1 MKIAAYCR
9 VSTEKE
15 AQIDSLEKQIEFF
28 NEFTKKNGYELYKLY
43 ADEGISGKQI
53 KHRKQF
59 QQMMIDAKAKKF
71 DKVVVKD
78 VSRFA
83 RNTVDLLQSVR
94 ELKSYGVQV
103 DFLNNGEVMEGGSE
117 FILTILG
124 AMAQQESANMSKRVK
139 FGKDITAKKGRVP
152 NLVFGY
158 DKIPDERYTLKI
170 NEEEAKIVKEIFESY
185 VYKGIGTTKIAWNLN
200 DRGIRTKKTKSK
212 WVQTSIVRMLKNPIY
227 TGRVTNKKS
236 EVTDFITGTRKELPE
251 EEWIVVERPEMRI
264 ISDELFNRAQ
274 ELLEQRSN
282 EFKLNN
288 KREKTEYV
296 FSTLIYCKHCGYS
309 FRRIKRKYTADGPE
323 YIRWVCSGRNSM
335 GVNHCPNTTVIDE
348 EELLNAIKIYLKS
361 IIKNKKDFMKAVE
374 KEFEKITKLREN
386 NERSEESLLKE
397 IEKVTVKKQKYMEMF
412 QNEIINI
419 QELKKYTNPLNE
431 DIARLERELKLITS
445 EIKEKDVLEKEL
457 NKTIKT
463 VDDILNNQT
472 ITNAMLKTIID
483 VIEVDSD
490 SNVEVR
496 LKLLNEIGTN
506 EPVITKFEDIY
517 QSVEEKENTK
527 APDTKPA
534 IPTTVAP
541 TTSTP
546 TTSPSTTAQTKAPET
561 QPQTTAHTHAWIPV
575 TSVVHHDATYKT
587 VWVQD
592 LAAWDETVI
601 TKAAWDEQVLVQDA
615 WDEQVM
621 VQDAY
626 DEPVYD
632 WVDICNTCGHKFL
645 DMSDDI
651 SDHMAAGCW
660 SSWHAEWMQVE
671 TTHHDAVYQT
681 VHHEATYQTVHH
693 EAETT
698 IVHHDATGHN
708 ETKWVQDT
716 AAWDE
721 TVCN

>member
-288 KREKTEYV
+288 EREKTEYV

-457 NKTIKT
+457 NKTIKII
-463 VDDILNNQT
+463 DDILNNQT

-527 APDTKPA
+527 NKEN
-534 IPTTVAP
+534 
-541 TTSTP
+541 STALK
-546 TTSPSTTAQTKAPET
+546 SNNST
-561 QPQTTAHTHAWIPV
+561 
-575 TSVVHHDATYKT
+575 
-587 VWVQD
+587 
-592 LAAWDETVI
+592 
-601 TKAAWDEQVLVQDA
+601 
-615 WDEQVM
+615 
-621 VQDAY
+621 
-626 DEPVYD
+626 
-632 WVDICNTCGHKFL
+632 
-645 DMSDDI
+645 
-651 SDHMAAGCW
+651 
-660 SSWHAEWMQVE
+660 
-671 TTHHDAVYQT
+671 
-681 VHHEATYQTVHH
+681 
-693 EAETT
+693 
-698 IVHHDATGHN
+698 
-708 ETKWVQDT
+708 
-716 AAWDE
+716 
-721 TVCN
+721 

>member
-1 MKIAAYCR
+1 MKQKKQIESSDIMKIAAYCR

-200 DRGIRTKKTKSK
+200 DRGIHTKKTKSK

-251 EEWIVVERPEMRI
+251 EEWIVVEKPEMRI

-431 DIARLERELKLITS
+431 DITRLERELKLITS

-517 QSVEEKENTK
+517 QNGEDTENKDANNNEENS
-527 APDTKPA
+527 
-534 IPTTVAP
+534 TVMKSNN
-541 TTSTP
+541 ST
-546 TTSPSTTAQTKAPET
+546 
-561 QPQTTAHTHAWIPV
+561 
-575 TSVVHHDATYKT
+575 
-587 VWVQD
+587 
-592 LAAWDETVI
+592 
-601 TKAAWDEQVLVQDA
+601 
-615 WDEQVM
+615 
-621 VQDAY
+621 
-626 DEPVYD
+626 
-632 WVDICNTCGHKFL
+632 
-645 DMSDDI
+645 
-651 SDHMAAGCW
+651 
-660 SSWHAEWMQVE
+660 
-671 TTHHDAVYQT
+671 
-681 VHHEATYQTVHH
+681 
-693 EAETT
+693 
-698 IVHHDATGHN
+698 
-708 ETKWVQDT
+708 
-716 AAWDE
+716 
-721 TVCN
+721 

>member
-1 MKIAAYCR
+1 MKIAAYAR

-15 AQIDSLEKQIEFF
+15 SQVESFEKQIEFF

-59 QQMMIDAKAKKF
+59 QQMMQDAKAKKF

-83 RNTVDLLQSVR
+83 RNTVDLLQSIR
-94 ELKSYGVQV
+94 ELKSYGIEV
-103 DFLNNGEVMEGGSE
+103 DFLNNGEIMEGGSE

-152 NLVFGY
+152 NIVFGY

-185 VYKGIGTTKIAWNLN
+185 VYKGIGTTKIAWDLN

-236 EVTDFITGTRKELPE
+236 EVTDFITGTRKDLPE
-251 EEWIVVERPEMRI
+251 EEWITVERPEMRI

-274 ELLEQRSN
+274 EILAQRSN

-309 FRRIKRKYTADGPE
+309 FRRIKRKYTADGKE

-348 EELLNAIKIYLKS
+348 EELLNAIKEYLKS
-361 IIKNKKDFMKAVE
+361 IISNKKNFMKAVE
-374 KEFEKITKLREN
+374 KEFEKITKLRES

-397 IEKVTVKKQKYMEMF
+397 IEKVTTKKQKYMEMF
-412 QNEIINI
+412 QNEVINI
-419 QELKKYTNPLNE
+419 QELKKYTSSLNE

-457 NKTIKT
+457 TKTIKT

-472 ITNAMLKTIID
+472 ITNAMLKTLID

-496 LKLLNEIGTN
+496 LKLLNEIGST
-506 EPVITKFEDIY
+506 PAVITNFNEISENSNTETDI
-517 QSVEEKENTK
+517 QLDKNASKSKENSKNSTVTK
-527 APDTKPA
+527 SN
-534 IPTTVAP
+534 I
-541 TTSTP
+541 ST
-546 TTSPSTTAQTKAPET
+546 QRR
-561 QPQTTAHTHAWIPV
+561 I
-575 TSVVHHDATYKT
+575 
-587 VWVQD
+587 
-592 LAAWDETVI
+592 
-601 TKAAWDEQVLVQDA
+601 
-615 WDEQVM
+615 
-621 VQDAY
+621 
-626 DEPVYD
+626 
-632 WVDICNTCGHKFL
+632 
-645 DMSDDI
+645 
-651 SDHMAAGCW
+651 
-660 SSWHAEWMQVE
+660 
-671 TTHHDAVYQT
+671 
-681 VHHEATYQTVHH
+681 
-693 EAETT
+693 
-698 IVHHDATGHN
+698 
-708 ETKWVQDT
+708 
-716 AAWDE
+716 
-721 TVCN
+721 

>member
-1 MKIAAYCR
+1 MKIAAYAR

-15 AQIDSLEKQIEFF
+15 SQVESFEKQIEFF
-28 NEFTKKNGYELYKLY
+28 NEFTKKNNYELYKLY

-53 KHRKQF
+53 KHRKKF
-59 QQMMIDAKAKKF
+59 QQMMQDAKAKKF

-83 RNTVDLLQSVR
+83 RNTVDLLQSIR
-94 ELKSYGVQV
+94 ELKSYGIEV
-103 DFLNNGEVMEGGSE
+103 DFLNNGEIMEGGSE

-152 NLVFGY
+152 NIVFGY
-158 DKIPDERYTLKI
+158 NKIPDERYTLKI

-185 VYKGIGTTKIAWNLN
+185 VYKGIGTTKIAWDLN

-236 EVTDFITGTRKELPE
+236 EVTDFITGTRKDLPE
-251 EEWIVVERPEMRI
+251 EEWITVQKPEMRI

-274 ELLEQRSN
+274 DILAKRSN

-309 FRRIKRKYTADGPE
+309 FRRIRRKYTTDGKE

-348 EELLNAIKIYLKS
+348 EELLNAIKEYLKS
-361 IIKNKKDFMKAVE
+361 IIANKKNFMNAVE
-374 KEFEKITKLREN
+374 KEFEKITKLRES

-397 IEKVTVKKQKYMEMF
+397 IEKITTKKQKYMEMF
-412 QNEIINI
+412 QNEVINI

-431 DIARLERELKLITS
+431 DIARLERELKLIIS

-457 NKTIKT
+457 SKTIST

-472 ITNAMLKTIID
+472 ITNAMLKAIID

-496 LKLLNEIGTN
+496 LKLLNEIG
-506 EPVITKFEDIY
+506 
-517 QSVEEKENTK
+517 
-527 APDTKPA
+527 
-534 IPTTVAP
+534 
-541 TTSTP
+541 STP
-546 TTSPSTTAQTKAPET
+546 T
-561 QPQTTAHTHAWIPV
+561 
-575 TSVVHHDATYKT
+575 
-587 VWVQD
+587 
-592 LAAWDETVI
+592 VI
-601 TKAAWDEQVLVQDA
+601 TNFN
-615 WDEQVM
+615 
-621 VQDAY
+621 
-626 DEPVYD
+626 
-632 WVDICNTCGHKFL
+632 DIN
-645 DMSDDI
+645 S
-651 SDHMAAGCW
+651 
-660 SSWHAEWMQVE
+660 
-671 TTHHDAVYQT
+671 T
-681 VHHEATYQTVHH
+681 V
-693 EAETT
+693 
-698 IVHHDATGHN
+698 
-708 ETKWVQDT
+708 TKSNIGTQR
-716 AAWDE
+716 
-721 TVCN
+721 CK

>member
-139 FGKDITAKKGRVP
+139 FGKDITAQKGRVP

-185 VYKGIGTTKIAWNLN
+185 AYKGIGTTKIAWNLN

-236 EVTDFITGTRKELPE
+236 EVTDFITGTRKDLPE

-274 ELLEQRSN
+274 EILAERSN

-412 QNEIINI
+412 QNEVINI

-457 NKTIKT
+457 SKTIKT
-463 VDDILNNQT
+463 VDDILNNET

-517 QSVEEKENTK
+517 QNGEDTENKDANNNEENSTVTK
-527 APDTKPA
+527 SNN
-534 IPTTVAP
+534 
-541 TTSTP
+541 ST
-546 TTSPSTTAQTKAPET
+546 QRC
-561 QPQTTAHTHAWIPV
+561 V
-575 TSVVHHDATYKT
+575 
-587 VWVQD
+587 
-592 LAAWDETVI
+592 
-601 TKAAWDEQVLVQDA
+601 
-615 WDEQVM
+615 
-621 VQDAY
+621 
-626 DEPVYD
+626 
-632 WVDICNTCGHKFL
+632 
-645 DMSDDI
+645 
-651 SDHMAAGCW
+651 
-660 SSWHAEWMQVE
+660 
-671 TTHHDAVYQT
+671 
-681 VHHEATYQTVHH
+681 
-693 EAETT
+693 
-698 IVHHDATGHN
+698 
-708 ETKWVQDT
+708 
-716 AAWDE
+716 
-721 TVCN
+721 

>member
-348 EELLNAIKIYLKS
+348 EELLNAIKIYLQS

-496 LKLLNEIGTN
+496 LKLLKEIGTN

-527 APDTKPA
+527 NKENSTALKSINSTQRCIRKTKENK
-534 IPTTVAP
+534 
-541 TTSTP
+541 S
-546 TTSPSTTAQTKAPET
+546 
-561 QPQTTAHTHAWIPV
+561 
-575 TSVVHHDATYKT
+575 
-587 VWVQD
+587 
-592 LAAWDETVI
+592 
-601 TKAAWDEQVLVQDA
+601 
-615 WDEQVM
+615 
-621 VQDAY
+621 
-626 DEPVYD
+626 
-632 WVDICNTCGHKFL
+632 
-645 DMSDDI
+645 
-651 SDHMAAGCW
+651 
-660 SSWHAEWMQVE
+660 
-671 TTHHDAVYQT
+671 
-681 VHHEATYQTVHH
+681 
-693 EAETT
+693 
-698 IVHHDATGHN
+698 
-708 ETKWVQDT
+708 
-716 AAWDE
+716 
-721 TVCN
+721 

>member
-1 MKIAAYCR
+1 MLKCNGTKITKQKKESSDVMKIAAYCR

-59 QQMMIDAKAKKF
+59 QQMMIDAKSKKF

-251 EEWIVVERPEMRI
+251 EEWIIVERPEMRI

-431 DIARLERELKLITS
+431 DTARLERELKLITS

-517 QSVEEKENTK
+517 QNGENTENK
-527 APDTKPA
+527 DANNNEKNPTVTKSNN
-534 IPTTVAP
+534 
-541 TTSTP
+541 ST
-546 TTSPSTTAQTKAPET
+546 QR
-561 QPQTTAHTHAWIPV
+561 
-575 TSVVHHDATYKT
+575 
-587 VWVQD
+587 
-592 LAAWDETVI
+592 
-601 TKAAWDEQVLVQDA
+601 
-615 WDEQVM
+615 
-621 VQDAY
+621 
-626 DEPVYD
+626 
-632 WVDICNTCGHKFL
+632 CN
-645 DMSDDI
+645 
-651 SDHMAAGCW
+651 
-660 SSWHAEWMQVE
+660 
-671 TTHHDAVYQT
+671 
-681 VHHEATYQTVHH
+681 
-693 EAETT
+693 
-698 IVHHDATGHN
+698 
-708 ETKWVQDT
+708 
-716 AAWDE
+716 
-721 TVCN
+721 

>member
-517 QSVEEKENTK
+517 QSVEEKENK
-527 APDTKPA
+527 KNKEN
-534 IPTTVAP
+534 
-541 TTSTP
+541 STALK
-546 TTSPSTTAQTKAPET
+546 SNNSTQRFK
-561 QPQTTAHTHAWIPV
+561 
-575 TSVVHHDATYKT
+575 
-587 VWVQD
+587 
-592 LAAWDETVI
+592 
-601 TKAAWDEQVLVQDA
+601 
-615 WDEQVM
+615 
-621 VQDAY
+621 
-626 DEPVYD
+626 
-632 WVDICNTCGHKFL
+632 
-645 DMSDDI
+645 
-651 SDHMAAGCW
+651 
-660 SSWHAEWMQVE
+660 
-671 TTHHDAVYQT
+671 
-681 VHHEATYQTVHH
+681 
-693 EAETT
+693 
-698 IVHHDATGHN
+698 
-708 ETKWVQDT
+708 
-716 AAWDE
+716 
-721 TVCN
+721 

>member
-59 QQMMIDAKAKKF
+59 QQMMEDAKHKKF
-71 DKVVVKD
+71 EKVVVKD

-139 FGKDITAKKGRVP
+139 FGKDITAQKGRVP

-158 DKIPDERYTLKI
+158 DKIPNERYTLKI

-185 VYKGIGTTKIAWNLN
+185 VYKGIGTTKIAWDLN

-236 EVTDFITGTRKELPE
+236 EVTDFITGTRKDLPE
-251 EEWIVVERPEMRI
+251 EEWIVVERSEMRI
-264 ISDELFNRAQ
+264 ISDELFNKAQ
-274 ELLEQRSN
+274 EILAQRSN

-309 FRRIKRKYTADGPE
+309 FRRIKRKYKEDGPE

-361 IIKNKKDFMKAVE
+361 IIKNKKNFMKTVE

-463 VDDILNNQT
+463 VDDILNNET
-472 ITNAMLKTIID
+472 ITNAMLRTIID

-490 SNVEVR
+490 GNIEVR

-517 QSVEEKENTK
+517 QNGEDTENKKDNNNEENSTALKSNNSTQRCLRTTNK
-527 APDTKPA
+527 NKSKFSKRSKRDT
-534 IPTTVAP
+534 
-541 TTSTP
+541 
-546 TTSPSTTAQTKAPET
+546 
-561 QPQTTAHTHAWIPV
+561 
-575 TSVVHHDATYKT
+575 
-587 VWVQD
+587 
-592 LAAWDETVI
+592 
-601 TKAAWDEQVLVQDA
+601 
-615 WDEQVM
+615 
-621 VQDAY
+621 
-626 DEPVYD
+626 
-632 WVDICNTCGHKFL
+632 
-645 DMSDDI
+645 
-651 SDHMAAGCW
+651 
-660 SSWHAEWMQVE
+660 
-671 TTHHDAVYQT
+671 
-681 VHHEATYQTVHH
+681 
-693 EAETT
+693 
-698 IVHHDATGHN
+698 
-708 ETKWVQDT
+708 
-716 AAWDE
+716 
-721 TVCN
+721 

>member
-1 MKIAAYCR
+1 MKIAAYAR

-15 AQIDSLEKQIEFF
+15 SQVESFEKQIEFF
-28 NEFTKKNGYELYKLY
+28 NEFTKKNNYELYKLY

-59 QQMMIDAKAKKF
+59 QQMMQDAKAKKF
-71 DKVVVKD
+71 EKVVVKD

-83 RNTVDLLQSVR
+83 RNTVDLLQSIR
-94 ELKSYGVQV
+94 ELKSYGIEV
-103 DFLNNGEVMEGGSE
+103 DFLNNGEIMEGGSE

-170 NEEEAKIVKEIFESY
+170 NEEEASIVKEIFESY
-185 VYKGIGTTKIAWNLN
+185 VYKGAGTTKIAWDLN

-236 EVTDFITGTRKELPE
+236 EVTDFITGTRKELAE
-251 EEWIVVERPEMRI
+251 EEWIVVEKPEMRI

-274 ELLEQRSN
+274 DILNERSN

-309 FRRIKRKYTADGPE
+309 FRRIKRKYTADGKE

-348 EELLNAIKIYLKS
+348 EELLNAIKQYLKS
-361 IIKNKKDFMKAVE
+361 IISNKKNFMKSVE

-386 NERSEESLLKE
+386 NERSEESLLQE
-397 IEKVTVKKQKYMEMF
+397 IEKITVKKQKYMEMF
-412 QNEIINI
+412 QNEVINI

-431 DIARLERELKLITS
+431 DRARLERELKLITS

-457 NKTIKT
+457 SKTIRT
-463 VDDILNNQT
+463 VDDILNNKT

-496 LKLLNEIGTN
+496 IKLLSEIGST
-506 EPVITKFEDIY
+506 PAVITNFNDVKDG
-517 QSVEEKENTK
+517 VTK
-527 APDTKPA
+527 SN
-534 IPTTVAP
+534 IG
-541 TTSTP
+541 
-546 TTSPSTTAQTKAPET
+546 T
-561 QPQTTAHTHAWIPV
+561 QRRQ
-575 TSVVHHDATYKT
+575 
-587 VWVQD
+587 
-592 LAAWDETVI
+592 
-601 TKAAWDEQVLVQDA
+601 
-615 WDEQVM
+615 
-621 VQDAY
+621 
-626 DEPVYD
+626 
-632 WVDICNTCGHKFL
+632 
-645 DMSDDI
+645 
-651 SDHMAAGCW
+651 
-660 SSWHAEWMQVE
+660 
-671 TTHHDAVYQT
+671 
-681 VHHEATYQTVHH
+681 
-693 EAETT
+693 
-698 IVHHDATGHN
+698 
-708 ETKWVQDT
+708 
-716 AAWDE
+716 
-721 TVCN
+721 

>member
-1 MKIAAYCR
+1 MLKCNRTKITKQKNKESSDVMKIAAYCR

-59 QQMMIDAKAKKF
+59 QQMMQDAKAKKF

-158 DKIPDERYTLKI
+158 DKMPNERYTLKI
-170 NEEEAKIVKEIFESY
+170 NEEEAKIVREIFESY

-251 EEWIVVERPEMRI
+251 EEWIIVERPEMRI

-309 FRRIKRKYTADGPE
+309 FRRIKRKYKEDGPE

-361 IIKNKKDFMKAVE
+361 IISNKKDFMKAVE

-419 QELKKYTNPLNE
+419 QELKQYTNPLNE

-517 QSVEEKENTK
+517 KNGEDAENKDANNNEEN
-527 APDTKPA
+527 
-534 IPTTVAP
+534 
-541 TTSTP
+541 STALK
-546 TTSPSTTAQTKAPET
+546 SNNSTQRR
-561 QPQTTAHTHAWIPV
+561 
-575 TSVVHHDATYKT
+575 
-587 VWVQD
+587 
-592 LAAWDETVI
+592 
-601 TKAAWDEQVLVQDA
+601 
-615 WDEQVM
+615 
-621 VQDAY
+621 
-626 DEPVYD
+626 
-632 WVDICNTCGHKFL
+632 N
-645 DMSDDI
+645 
-651 SDHMAAGCW
+651 
-660 SSWHAEWMQVE
+660 
-671 TTHHDAVYQT
+671 
-681 VHHEATYQTVHH
+681 
-693 EAETT
+693 
-698 IVHHDATGHN
+698 
-708 ETKWVQDT
+708 
-716 AAWDE
+716 
-721 TVCN
+721 

>member
-1 MKIAAYCR
+1 MKIAAYAR

-15 AQIDSLEKQIEFF
+15 SQIESFEKQVEFF

-53 KHRKQF
+53 KNRKQF
-59 QQMMIDAKAKKF
+59 QQMMQDAKAKKF
-71 DKVVVKD
+71 ERVVVKD

-83 RNTVDLLQSVR
+83 RNTVDLLQSIR
-94 ELKSYGVQV
+94 ELKSYGIQV

-139 FGKDITAKKGRVP
+139 FGKDITAQKGRVP

-158 DKIPDERYTLKI
+158 DKIPNERYTLKI
-170 NEEEAKIVKEIFESY
+170 NKEEAKIVKEIFESY
-185 VYKGIGTTKIAWNLN
+185 VYKGMGTTKIAWDLN

-227 TGRVTNKKS
+227 TGRVTNKKT
-236 EVTDFITGTRKELPE
+236 EVTDFITGTRKDLPE

-274 ELLEQRSN
+274 SLLEQRSN

-309 FRRIKRKYTADGPE
+309 FRRIKRKYKADGPE

-348 EELLNAIKIYLKS
+348 EELLNAIKQYLKT
-361 IIKNKKDFMKAVE
+361 IISNKKNFMKAVE
-374 KEFEKITKLREN
+374 KEFEKITELRET
-386 NERSEESLLKE
+386 NERSEQSLLQE

-412 QNEIINI
+412 QNEVINI

-445 EIKEKDVLEKEL
+445 EIKEKDVLQKEL
-457 NKTIKT
+457 SKTIST

-490 SNVEVR
+490 ANIEVR

-506 EPVITKFEDIY
+506 EPVITRFEDIY
-517 QSVEEKENTK
+517 NKENNESS
-527 APDTKPA
+527 
-534 IPTTVAP
+534 TV
-541 TTSTP
+541 TESNNSTHGC
-546 TTSPSTTAQTKAPET
+546 SKSG
-561 QPQTTAHTHAWIPV
+561 
-575 TSVVHHDATYKT
+575 
-587 VWVQD
+587 D
-592 LAAWDETVI
+592 L
-601 TKAAWDEQVLVQDA
+601 
-615 WDEQVM
+615 
-621 VQDAY
+621 
-626 DEPVYD
+626 
-632 WVDICNTCGHKFL
+632 
-645 DMSDDI
+645 
-651 SDHMAAGCW
+651 
-660 SSWHAEWMQVE
+660 
-671 TTHHDAVYQT
+671 
-681 VHHEATYQTVHH
+681 
-693 EAETT
+693 
-698 IVHHDATGHN
+698 
-708 ETKWVQDT
+708 
-716 AAWDE
+716 
-721 TVCN
+721 

>member
-412 QNEIINI
+412 QNEVINI

-457 NKTIKT
+457 SKTIKT
-463 VDDILNNQT
+463 VDDILNNET

-517 QSVEEKENTK
+517 QNGEDTENKDANNNEENSTVTK
-527 APDTKPA
+527 SNN
-534 IPTTVAP
+534 
-541 TTSTP
+541 ST
-546 TTSPSTTAQTKAPET
+546 QRC
-561 QPQTTAHTHAWIPV
+561 V
-575 TSVVHHDATYKT
+575 
-587 VWVQD
+587 
-592 LAAWDETVI
+592 
-601 TKAAWDEQVLVQDA
+601 
-615 WDEQVM
+615 
-621 VQDAY
+621 
-626 DEPVYD
+626 
-632 WVDICNTCGHKFL
+632 
-645 DMSDDI
+645 
-651 SDHMAAGCW
+651 
-660 SSWHAEWMQVE
+660 
-671 TTHHDAVYQT
+671 
-681 VHHEATYQTVHH
+681 
-693 EAETT
+693 
-698 IVHHDATGHN
+698 
-708 ETKWVQDT
+708 
-716 AAWDE
+716 
-721 TVCN
+721 

>member
-59 QQMMIDAKAKKF
+59 QQMMEDAKHKKF
-71 DKVVVKD
+71 EKVVVKD

-94 ELKSYGVQV
+94 DLKAYGVQV

-139 FGKDITAKKGRVP
+139 FGKDITAQKGRVP

-170 NEEEAKIVKEIFESY
+170 NDEEAKIVKEIFESY
-185 VYKGIGTTKIAWNLN
+185 VYKGVGTTKIAWELN

-236 EVTDFITGTRKELPE
+236 EVTDFITGTRKDLPE

-274 ELLEQRSN
+274 EILEQRSN
-282 EFKLNN
+282 EFKLKS

-309 FRRIKRKYTADGPE
+309 FRRMRRKYSETGKE
-323 YIRWVCSGRNSM
+323 YVRWVCSGRNSM

-348 EELLNAIKIYLKS
+348 EELLNAIKVYLKS
-361 IIKNKKDFMKAVE
+361 IIKNKKNFMKAVE

-386 NERSEESLLKE
+386 NERNEESLLQE
-397 IEKVTVKKQKYMEMF
+397 IEKVTTKKQKYMEMF
-412 QNEIINI
+412 KNEVINI
-419 QELKKYTNPLNE
+419 KELKEYTNPLNE

-457 NKTIKT
+457 TKTIKT

-472 ITNAMLKTIID
+472 ITNALLKTVID

-496 LKLLNEIGTN
+496 LKLLNEIGST
-506 EPVITKFEDIY
+506 PAVITNF
-517 QSVEEKENTK
+517 N
-527 APDTKPA
+527 
-534 IPTTVAP
+534 
-541 TTSTP
+541 
-546 TTSPSTTAQTKAPET
+546 ET
-561 QPQTTAHTHAWIPV
+561 QEENKQETEDKSKKNDKKSTV
-575 TSVVHHDATYKT
+575 TESNVST
-587 VWVQD
+587 QRC
-592 LAAWDETVI
+592 I
-601 TKAAWDEQVLVQDA
+601 
-615 WDEQVM
+615 
-621 VQDAY
+621 
-626 DEPVYD
+626 
-632 WVDICNTCGHKFL
+632 
-645 DMSDDI
+645 
-651 SDHMAAGCW
+651 
-660 SSWHAEWMQVE
+660 
-671 TTHHDAVYQT
+671 
-681 VHHEATYQTVHH
+681 
-693 EAETT
+693 
-698 IVHHDATGHN
+698 
-708 ETKWVQDT
+708 
-716 AAWDE
+716 
-721 TVCN
+721 

>member
-59 QQMMIDAKAKKF
+59 QQMMEDAKHKKF
-71 DKVVVKD
+71 EKVVVKD

-139 FGKDITAKKGRVP
+139 FGKDITAQKGRVP

-158 DKIPDERYTLKI
+158 DKIPNERYTLKI

-185 VYKGIGTTKIAWNLN
+185 VYKGIGTTKIAWDLN

-236 EVTDFITGTRKELPE
+236 EVTDFITGTRKDLPE

-264 ISDELFNRAQ
+264 ISDELFNKAQ
-274 ELLEQRSN
+274 EILAQRSN

-309 FRRIKRKYTADGPE
+309 FRRIKRKYKEDGPE

-348 EELLNAIKIYLKS
+348 EELLNAIKEYLKS
-361 IIKNKKDFMKAVE
+361 IISNKKNFMKAVE
-374 KEFEKITKLREN
+374 KEFEKITKLRES

-397 IEKVTVKKQKYMEMF
+397 IEKVTTKKQKYMEMF
-412 QNEIINI
+412 QNEVINI
-419 QELKKYTNPLNE
+419 QELKQYTNPLNE

-457 NKTIKT
+457 TKTIKT

-527 APDTKPA
+527 NKEEQQKNLGFLNQQYTK
-534 IPTTVAP
+534 
-541 TTSTP
+541 
-546 TTSPSTTAQTKAPET
+546 
-561 QPQTTAHTHAWIPV
+561 
-575 TSVVHHDATYKT
+575 
-587 VWVQD
+587 
-592 LAAWDETVI
+592 
-601 TKAAWDEQVLVQDA
+601 
-615 WDEQVM
+615 M
-621 VQDAY
+621 
-626 DEPVYD
+626 
-632 WVDICNTCGHKFL
+632 
-645 DMSDDI
+645 
-651 SDHMAAGCW
+651 
-660 SSWHAEWMQVE
+660 
-671 TTHHDAVYQT
+671 
-681 VHHEATYQTVHH
+681 
-693 EAETT
+693 
-698 IVHHDATGHN
+698 
-708 ETKWVQDT
+708 
-716 AAWDE
+716 
-721 TVCN
+721 

>member
-59 QQMMIDAKAKKF
+59 QQMMQDAKAKKF
-71 DKVVVKD
+71 ERVVVKD

-83 RNTVDLLQSVR
+83 RNTVDLLQSIR
-94 ELKSYGVQV
+94 ELKSYGIQV

-158 DKIPDERYTLKI
+158 DKIPDEKYTLKI
-170 NEEEAKIVKEIFESY
+170 NEEEAKIVKEIFENY
-185 VYKGIGTTKIAWNLN
+185 VYKGMGTTKIAWELN

-212 WVQTSIVRMLKNPIY
+212 WVQTSIVRTLKNPIY

-236 EVTDFITGTRKELPE
+236 EITDFITGTRKDLPE

-274 ELLEQRSN
+274 DILAQRSN

-309 FRRIKRKYTADGPE
+309 FRRIRRKYTEDGKE

-348 EELLNAIKIYLKS
+348 EELLNAIKEYLKS
-361 IIKNKKDFMKAVE
+361 IISNKKNFMKAVE
-374 KEFEKITKLREN
+374 KEFEKITALREN

-397 IEKVTVKKQKYMEMF
+397 IERATVKKQKYMEMF
-412 QNEIINI
+412 QNEVINM
-419 QELKKYTNPLNE
+419 QELKQYTNPLNE

-457 NKTIKT
+457 TKTIST
-463 VDDILNNQT
+463 VDDILNNKT

-483 VIEVDSD
+483 VIEVDNEG
-490 SNVEVR
+490 NVEVR
-496 LKLLNEIGTN
+496 LKLLDEIGTK
-506 EPVITKFEDIY
+506 PTVITNFEDITNDKNKDGFTVTKSNNSTQRCIRKIKKN
-517 QSVEEKENTK
+517 QSKF
-527 APDTKPA
+527 
-534 IPTTVAP
+534 
-541 TTSTP
+541 ST
-546 TTSPSTTAQTKAPET
+546 
-561 QPQTTAHTHAWIPV
+561 
-575 TSVVHHDATYKT
+575 
-587 VWVQD
+587 
-592 LAAWDETVI
+592 
-601 TKAAWDEQVLVQDA
+601 
-615 WDEQVM
+615 
-621 VQDAY
+621 
-626 DEPVYD
+626 
-632 WVDICNTCGHKFL
+632 
-645 DMSDDI
+645 
-651 SDHMAAGCW
+651 
-660 SSWHAEWMQVE
+660 
-671 TTHHDAVYQT
+671 
-681 VHHEATYQTVHH
+681 
-693 EAETT
+693 
-698 IVHHDATGHN
+698 
-708 ETKWVQDT
+708 
-716 AAWDE
+716 
-721 TVCN
+721 

>member
-1 MKIAAYCR
+1 MKIAAYAR

-15 AQIDSLEKQIEFF
+15 SQVESFEKQIEFF

-59 QQMMIDAKAKKF
+59 QQMMQDAKAKKF

-83 RNTVDLLQSVR
+83 RNTVDLLQSIR
-94 ELKSYGVQV
+94 ELKSYGIEV
-103 DFLNNGEVMEGGSE
+103 DFLNNGEIMEGGSE

-152 NLVFGY
+152 NIVFGY

-170 NEEEAKIVKEIFESY
+170 NEEEASIVKEIFESY
-185 VYKGIGTTKIAWNLN
+185 VYKGIGTTKIAWDLN

-236 EVTDFITGTRKELPE
+236 EVTDFITGTRKDLPE
-251 EEWIVVERPEMRI
+251 EEWITVDRPEMRI

-274 ELLEQRSN
+274 GLLEQRSK

-309 FRRIKRKYTADGPE
+309 FRRIRRKYTEDGKE

-348 EELLNAIKIYLKS
+348 EELLNAIKEYLKS
-361 IIKNKKDFMKAVE
+361 IISNKKNFMKAVE
-374 KEFEKITKLREN
+374 KEFEKITKLRES

-412 QNEIINI
+412 QNEVINI

-431 DIARLERELKLITS
+431 DIERLERELKLISS

-457 NKTIKT
+457 SKTIST
-463 VDDILNNQT
+463 VDDILNNKT

-496 LKLLNEIGTN
+496 LKLLNEIGST
-506 EPVITKFEDIY
+506 PAVITKFNESETNVGALSRRL
-517 QSVEEKENTK
+517 QLQR
-527 APDTKPA
+527 
-534 IPTTVAP
+534 TTQNNKN
-541 TTSTP
+541 STVLD
-546 TTSPSTTAQTKAPET
+546 SYDSTQRC
-561 QPQTTAHTHAWIPV
+561 I
-575 TSVVHHDATYKT
+575 
-587 VWVQD
+587 
-592 LAAWDETVI
+592 
-601 TKAAWDEQVLVQDA
+601 
-615 WDEQVM
+615 
-621 VQDAY
+621 
-626 DEPVYD
+626 
-632 WVDICNTCGHKFL
+632 
-645 DMSDDI
+645 
-651 SDHMAAGCW
+651 
-660 SSWHAEWMQVE
+660 
-671 TTHHDAVYQT
+671 
-681 VHHEATYQTVHH
+681 
-693 EAETT
+693 
-698 IVHHDATGHN
+698 
-708 ETKWVQDT
+708 
-716 AAWDE
+716 
-721 TVCN
+721 

>member
-527 APDTKPA
+527 NKENSTALKSINSTQRCIRKTKENK
-534 IPTTVAP
+534 
-541 TTSTP
+541 S
-546 TTSPSTTAQTKAPET
+546 
-561 QPQTTAHTHAWIPV
+561 
-575 TSVVHHDATYKT
+575 
-587 VWVQD
+587 
-592 LAAWDETVI
+592 
-601 TKAAWDEQVLVQDA
+601 
-615 WDEQVM
+615 
-621 VQDAY
+621 
-626 DEPVYD
+626 
-632 WVDICNTCGHKFL
+632 
-645 DMSDDI
+645 
-651 SDHMAAGCW
+651 
-660 SSWHAEWMQVE
+660 
-671 TTHHDAVYQT
+671 
-681 VHHEATYQTVHH
+681 
-693 EAETT
+693 
-698 IVHHDATGHN
+698 
-708 ETKWVQDT
+708 
-716 AAWDE
+716 
-721 TVCN
+721 

>member
-59 QQMMIDAKAKKF
+59 QQMMKDAKAKKF
-71 DKVVVKD
+71 ERVVVKD

-83 RNTVDLLQSVR
+83 RNTVDLLQSIR
-94 ELKSYGVQV
+94 ELKSYGIQV

-158 DKIPDERYTLKI
+158 DKIPGEKYTLKI

-348 EELLNAIKIYLKS
+348 EELLNAIKIYLKN
-361 IIKNKKDFMKAVE
+361 IIKNKKDFMKVVE

-517 QSVEEKENTK
+517 QNGEDAENKDANNNEKNSTVTK
-527 APDTKPA
+527 SNN
-534 IPTTVAP
+534 
-541 TTSTP
+541 ST
-546 TTSPSTTAQTKAPET
+546 QR
-561 QPQTTAHTHAWIPV
+561 
-575 TSVVHHDATYKT
+575 
-587 VWVQD
+587 
-592 LAAWDETVI
+592 
-601 TKAAWDEQVLVQDA
+601 
-615 WDEQVM
+615 
-621 VQDAY
+621 
-626 DEPVYD
+626 
-632 WVDICNTCGHKFL
+632 C
-645 DMSDDI
+645 
-651 SDHMAAGCW
+651 
-660 SSWHAEWMQVE
+660 
-671 TTHHDAVYQT
+671 
-681 VHHEATYQTVHH
+681 
-693 EAETT
+693 
-698 IVHHDATGHN
+698 
-708 ETKWVQDT
+708 
-716 AAWDE
+716 
-721 TVCN
+721 

>member
-1 MKIAAYCR
+1 MKQKNKESSDVMKIAAYCR

-386 NERSEESLLKE
+386 NERSEESLLKK

-457 NKTIKT
+457 SKTINT

-496 LKLLNEIGTN
+496 LKLLNEIGST
-506 EPVITKFEDIY
+506 PAVITNFNDINPT
-517 QSVEEKENTK
+517 VTK
-527 APDTKPA
+527 SN
-534 IPTTVAP
+534 V
-541 TTSTP
+541 ST
-546 TTSPSTTAQTKAPET
+546 Q
-561 QPQTTAHTHAWIPV
+561 
-575 TSVVHHDATYKT
+575 
-587 VWVQD
+587 
-592 LAAWDETVI
+592 
-601 TKAAWDEQVLVQDA
+601 
-615 WDEQVM
+615 
-621 VQDAY
+621 
-626 DEPVYD
+626 
-632 WVDICNTCGHKFL
+632 
-645 DMSDDI
+645 
-651 SDHMAAGCW
+651 GC
-660 SSWHAEWMQVE
+660 
-671 TTHHDAVYQT
+671 
-681 VHHEATYQTVHH
+681 
-693 EAETT
+693 
-698 IVHHDATGHN
+698 
-708 ETKWVQDT
+708 
-716 AAWDE
+716 
-721 TVCN
+721 

>member
-1 MKIAAYCR
+1 MLKCNRTKTTKQKNKESSDVMKIAAYCR

-28 NEFTKKNGYELYKLY
+28 NEFTKKNDYELYKLY

-517 QSVEEKENTK
+517 QNGEDTENKDANNNEEYPTVTK
-527 APDTKPA
+527 SN
-534 IPTTVAP
+534 V
-541 TTSTP
+541 ST
-546 TTSPSTTAQTKAPET
+546 QRR
-561 QPQTTAHTHAWIPV
+561 I
-575 TSVVHHDATYKT
+575 
-587 VWVQD
+587 
-592 LAAWDETVI
+592 
-601 TKAAWDEQVLVQDA
+601 
-615 WDEQVM
+615 
-621 VQDAY
+621 
-626 DEPVYD
+626 
-632 WVDICNTCGHKFL
+632 
-645 DMSDDI
+645 
-651 SDHMAAGCW
+651 
-660 SSWHAEWMQVE
+660 
-671 TTHHDAVYQT
+671 
-681 VHHEATYQTVHH
+681 
-693 EAETT
+693 
-698 IVHHDATGHN
+698 
-708 ETKWVQDT
+708 
-716 AAWDE
+716 
-721 TVCN
+721 

>member
-71 DKVVVKD
+71 AKVVVKD

-517 QSVEEKENTK
+517 QNGEDAENKDANNNEEN
-527 APDTKPA
+527 
-534 IPTTVAP
+534 
-541 TTSTP
+541 STALK
-546 TTSPSTTAQTKAPET
+546 SNNST
-561 QPQTTAHTHAWIPV
+561 
-575 TSVVHHDATYKT
+575 
-587 VWVQD
+587 
-592 LAAWDETVI
+592 
-601 TKAAWDEQVLVQDA
+601 
-615 WDEQVM
+615 
-621 VQDAY
+621 
-626 DEPVYD
+626 
-632 WVDICNTCGHKFL
+632 
-645 DMSDDI
+645 
-651 SDHMAAGCW
+651 
-660 SSWHAEWMQVE
+660 
-671 TTHHDAVYQT
+671 
-681 VHHEATYQTVHH
+681 
-693 EAETT
+693 
-698 IVHHDATGHN
+698 
-708 ETKWVQDT
+708 
-716 AAWDE
+716 
-721 TVCN
+721 

>member
-59 QQMMIDAKAKKF
+59 QQMMQDAKAKKF

-212 WVQTSIVRMLKNPIY
+212 WVQTSIVRMLKNAIY

-251 EEWIVVERPEMRI
+251 EEWIIVEKPEMRI

-288 KREKTEYV
+288 KRKKTEYV

-517 QSVEEKENTK
+517 QNGEDPENK
-527 APDTKPA
+527 DANNNEDNS
-534 IPTTVAP
+534 TVMKSIN
-541 TTSTP
+541 ST
-546 TTSPSTTAQTKAPET
+546 QR
-561 QPQTTAHTHAWIPV
+561 
-575 TSVVHHDATYKT
+575 
-587 VWVQD
+587 
-592 LAAWDETVI
+592 
-601 TKAAWDEQVLVQDA
+601 
-615 WDEQVM
+615 
-621 VQDAY
+621 
-626 DEPVYD
+626 
-632 WVDICNTCGHKFL
+632 CN
-645 DMSDDI
+645 
-651 SDHMAAGCW
+651 
-660 SSWHAEWMQVE
+660 
-671 TTHHDAVYQT
+671 
-681 VHHEATYQTVHH
+681 
-693 EAETT
+693 
-698 IVHHDATGHN
+698 
-708 ETKWVQDT
+708 
-716 AAWDE
+716 
-721 TVCN
+721 

>member
-1 MKIAAYCR
+1 MTEKQKESSDVMKIAAYCR

-170 NEEEAKIVKEIFESY
+170 NEEEVKIVKEIFESY

-361 IIKNKKDFMKAVE
+361 IIKNKKDFIKAVE

-517 QSVEEKENTK
+517 QNGEDAENKDANNNEKNSTVTK
-527 APDTKPA
+527 SNISAQRCKRKIKKNKPCF
-534 IPTTVAP
+534 IFR
-541 TTSTP
+541 S
-546 TTSPSTTAQTKAPET
+546 
-561 QPQTTAHTHAWIPV
+561 
-575 TSVVHHDATYKT
+575 
-587 VWVQD
+587 
-592 LAAWDETVI
+592 
-601 TKAAWDEQVLVQDA
+601 
-615 WDEQVM
+615 
-621 VQDAY
+621 
-626 DEPVYD
+626 
-632 WVDICNTCGHKFL
+632 
-645 DMSDDI
+645 
-651 SDHMAAGCW
+651 
-660 SSWHAEWMQVE
+660 
-671 TTHHDAVYQT
+671 
-681 VHHEATYQTVHH
+681 
-693 EAETT
+693 
-698 IVHHDATGHN
+698 
-708 ETKWVQDT
+708 
-716 AAWDE
+716 
-721 TVCN
+721 

>member
-28 NEFTKKNGYELYKLY
+28 NEFTKKNGYELCKLY

-185 VYKGIGTTKIAWNLN
+185 VYKGIGTTKVAWNLN

-251 EEWIVVERPEMRI
+251 EEWIVVEKPEMRI

-348 EELLNAIKIYLKS
+348 EEFLNAIKIYLKS
-361 IIKNKKDFMKAVE
+361 IIKNKKDFMKSVE
-374 KEFEKITKLREN
+374 KEFEKITKLRET
-386 NERSEESLLKE
+386 NERTEESLISE

-412 QNEIINI
+412 QNEVINI

-431 DIARLERELKLITS
+431 DIARLERELRLITS

-457 NKTIKT
+457 TKTINT

-517 QSVEEKENTK
+517 QNGEDAENKDANNNGKNSTVTK
-527 APDTKPA
+527 SN
-534 IPTTVAP
+534 I
-541 TTSTP
+541 ST
-546 TTSPSTTAQTKAPET
+546 QRLK
-561 QPQTTAHTHAWIPV
+561 
-575 TSVVHHDATYKT
+575 
-587 VWVQD
+587 
-592 LAAWDETVI
+592 
-601 TKAAWDEQVLVQDA
+601 
-615 WDEQVM
+615 
-621 VQDAY
+621 
-626 DEPVYD
+626 
-632 WVDICNTCGHKFL
+632 
-645 DMSDDI
+645 
-651 SDHMAAGCW
+651 
-660 SSWHAEWMQVE
+660 
-671 TTHHDAVYQT
+671 
-681 VHHEATYQTVHH
+681 
-693 EAETT
+693 
-698 IVHHDATGHN
+698 
-708 ETKWVQDT
+708 
-716 AAWDE
+716 
-721 TVCN
+721 

>member
-59 QQMMIDAKAKKF
+59 QQMMEDAKHKKF
-71 DKVVVKD
+71 EKVVVKD

-139 FGKDITAKKGRVP
+139 FGKDITAQKGRVP

-158 DKIPDERYTLKI
+158 DKIPNERYTLKI

-185 VYKGIGTTKIAWNLN
+185 VYKGIGTTKIAWDLN

-236 EVTDFITGTRKELPE
+236 EVTDFITGTRKDLPE
-251 EEWIVVERPEMRI
+251 EEWIVVERSEMRI

-274 ELLEQRSN
+274 EILAQRSN

-309 FRRIKRKYTADGPE
+309 FRRIKRKYKEDGPE

-361 IIKNKKDFMKAVE
+361 IIKNKKNFMKTVE

-386 NERSEESLLKE
+386 NERSEQSLLKE

-463 VDDILNNQT
+463 VDDILNNET

-490 SNVEVR
+490 GNIEVR

-517 QSVEEKENTK
+517 QNGEDTENKKDNNNEENSTALKSNNSTQRCLRTTNK
-527 APDTKPA
+527 NKSKFSKRSKRDT
-534 IPTTVAP
+534 
-541 TTSTP
+541 
-546 TTSPSTTAQTKAPET
+546 
-561 QPQTTAHTHAWIPV
+561 
-575 TSVVHHDATYKT
+575 
-587 VWVQD
+587 
-592 LAAWDETVI
+592 
-601 TKAAWDEQVLVQDA
+601 
-615 WDEQVM
+615 
-621 VQDAY
+621 
-626 DEPVYD
+626 
-632 WVDICNTCGHKFL
+632 
-645 DMSDDI
+645 
-651 SDHMAAGCW
+651 
-660 SSWHAEWMQVE
+660 
-671 TTHHDAVYQT
+671 
-681 VHHEATYQTVHH
+681 
-693 EAETT
+693 
-698 IVHHDATGHN
+698 
-708 ETKWVQDT
+708 
-716 AAWDE
+716 
-721 TVCN
+721 

>member
-158 DKIPDERYTLKI
+158 DKIPDKRYTLKI

-200 DRGIRTKKTKSK
+200 DREIRTKKTKSK

-251 EEWIVVERPEMRI
+251 EEWIVVEKPEMRI

-374 KEFEKITKLREN
+374 KEFEKITKLRET

-517 QSVEEKENTK
+517 QSVEEKESTK
-527 APDTKPA
+527 NKENSTVTKSNN
-534 IPTTVAP
+534 
-541 TTSTP
+541 ST
-546 TTSPSTTAQTKAPET
+546 QRCK
-561 QPQTTAHTHAWIPV
+561 
-575 TSVVHHDATYKT
+575 
-587 VWVQD
+587 
-592 LAAWDETVI
+592 
-601 TKAAWDEQVLVQDA
+601 
-615 WDEQVM
+615 
-621 VQDAY
+621 
-626 DEPVYD
+626 
-632 WVDICNTCGHKFL
+632 
-645 DMSDDI
+645 
-651 SDHMAAGCW
+651 
-660 SSWHAEWMQVE
+660 
-671 TTHHDAVYQT
+671 
-681 VHHEATYQTVHH
+681 
-693 EAETT
+693 
-698 IVHHDATGHN
+698 
-708 ETKWVQDT
+708 
-716 AAWDE
+716 
-721 TVCN
+721 

>member
-1 MKIAAYCR
+1 MKIAAYAR

-15 AQIDSLEKQIEFF
+15 SQVESFEKQIEFF

-59 QQMMIDAKAKKF
+59 QQMMQDAKAKKF

-83 RNTVDLLQSVR
+83 RNTVDLLQSIR
-94 ELKSYGVQV
+94 ELKSYGIEV
-103 DFLNNGEVMEGGSE
+103 DFLNNGEIMEGGSE

-152 NLVFGY
+152 NIVFGY

-185 VYKGIGTTKIAWNLN
+185 VYKGIGTTKIAWDLN

-236 EVTDFITGTRKELPE
+236 EVTDFITGTRKDLPE
-251 EEWIVVERPEMRI
+251 EEWITVERPEMRI

-274 ELLEQRSN
+274 EILAQRSN

-309 FRRIKRKYTADGPE
+309 FRRIKRKYTADGKE

-348 EELLNAIKIYLKS
+348 EELLNAIKEYLKS
-361 IIKNKKDFMKAVE
+361 IISNKKNFMKAVE
-374 KEFEKITKLREN
+374 KEFEKITKLRES

-397 IEKVTVKKQKYMEMF
+397 IEKVTTKKQKYMEMF
-412 QNEIINI
+412 QNEVINI
-419 QELKKYTNPLNE
+419 QELKKYTSSLNE

-457 NKTIKT
+457 TKTIKT

-496 LKLLNEIGTN
+496 LKLLNEIGST
-506 EPVITKFEDIY
+506 PAVITNFNEISENSNTETDI
-517 QSVEEKENTK
+517 QLDKNASKSKENSKNSTVTK
-527 APDTKPA
+527 SN
-534 IPTTVAP
+534 IG
-541 TTSTP
+541 
-546 TTSPSTTAQTKAPET
+546 T
-561 QPQTTAHTHAWIPV
+561 QRRI
-575 TSVVHHDATYKT
+575 
-587 VWVQD
+587 
-592 LAAWDETVI
+592 
-601 TKAAWDEQVLVQDA
+601 
-615 WDEQVM
+615 
-621 VQDAY
+621 
-626 DEPVYD
+626 
-632 WVDICNTCGHKFL
+632 
-645 DMSDDI
+645 
-651 SDHMAAGCW
+651 
-660 SSWHAEWMQVE
+660 
-671 TTHHDAVYQT
+671 
-681 VHHEATYQTVHH
+681 
-693 EAETT
+693 
-698 IVHHDATGHN
+698 
-708 ETKWVQDT
+708 
-716 AAWDE
+716 
-721 TVCN
+721 

>member
-1 MKIAAYCR
+1 MLKCNRTKTTKQKNKESSDVMKIAAYCR

-28 NEFTKKNGYELYKLY
+28 NEFTKKNDYELYKLY

-517 QSVEEKENTK
+517 QNGEDTENKDANNNEEYPTVTK
-527 APDTKPA
+527 SN
-534 IPTTVAP
+534 V
-541 TTSTP
+541 ST
-546 TTSPSTTAQTKAPET
+546 Q
-561 QPQTTAHTHAWIPV
+561 
-575 TSVVHHDATYKT
+575 
-587 VWVQD
+587 
-592 LAAWDETVI
+592 
-601 TKAAWDEQVLVQDA
+601 
-615 WDEQVM
+615 
-621 VQDAY
+621 
-626 DEPVYD
+626 
-632 WVDICNTCGHKFL
+632 
-645 DMSDDI
+645 
-651 SDHMAAGCW
+651 GC
-660 SSWHAEWMQVE
+660 
-671 TTHHDAVYQT
+671 
-681 VHHEATYQTVHH
+681 
-693 EAETT
+693 
-698 IVHHDATGHN
+698 
-708 ETKWVQDT
+708 
-716 AAWDE
+716 
-721 TVCN
+721 

>member
-59 QQMMIDAKAKKF
+59 QQMMQDAKAKKF

-158 DKIPDERYTLKI
+158 DKMPNERYTLKI
-170 NEEEAKIVKEIFESY
+170 NEEEAKIVREIFESY

-251 EEWIVVERPEMRI
+251 EEWIIVERPEMRI

-309 FRRIKRKYTADGPE
+309 FRRIKRKYKEDGPE

-361 IIKNKKDFMKAVE
+361 IISNKKDFMKAVE

-419 QELKKYTNPLNE
+419 QELKQYTNPLNE

-517 QSVEEKENTK
+517 KNGEDAENKDANNNEEN
-527 APDTKPA
+527 
-534 IPTTVAP
+534 
-541 TTSTP
+541 STALK
-546 TTSPSTTAQTKAPET
+546 SNNSTQRR
-561 QPQTTAHTHAWIPV
+561 
-575 TSVVHHDATYKT
+575 
-587 VWVQD
+587 
-592 LAAWDETVI
+592 
-601 TKAAWDEQVLVQDA
+601 
-615 WDEQVM
+615 
-621 VQDAY
+621 
-626 DEPVYD
+626 
-632 WVDICNTCGHKFL
+632 N
-645 DMSDDI
+645 
-651 SDHMAAGCW
+651 
-660 SSWHAEWMQVE
+660 
-671 TTHHDAVYQT
+671 
-681 VHHEATYQTVHH
+681 
-693 EAETT
+693 
-698 IVHHDATGHN
+698 
-708 ETKWVQDT
+708 
-716 AAWDE
+716 
-721 TVCN
+721 

>member
-1 MKIAAYCR
+1 MKQKNKESSDVMKIAAYCR

-170 NEEEAKIVKEIFESY
+170 NEEETKIVKEIFESY

-386 NERSEESLLKE
+386 NERSEESLLKK

-457 NKTIKT
+457 SKTINT

-496 LKLLNEIGTN
+496 LKLLNEIGST
-506 EPVITKFEDIY
+506 PAVITNFNDINPTVTKSNVSTQRCLRTTNKNKSKF
-517 QSVEEKENTK
+517 SKRSK
-527 APDTKPA
+527 RDT
-534 IPTTVAP
+534 
-541 TTSTP
+541 
-546 TTSPSTTAQTKAPET
+546 
-561 QPQTTAHTHAWIPV
+561 
-575 TSVVHHDATYKT
+575 
-587 VWVQD
+587 
-592 LAAWDETVI
+592 
-601 TKAAWDEQVLVQDA
+601 
-615 WDEQVM
+615 
-621 VQDAY
+621 
-626 DEPVYD
+626 
-632 WVDICNTCGHKFL
+632 
-645 DMSDDI
+645 
-651 SDHMAAGCW
+651 
-660 SSWHAEWMQVE
+660 
-671 TTHHDAVYQT
+671 
-681 VHHEATYQTVHH
+681 
-693 EAETT
+693 
-698 IVHHDATGHN
+698 
-708 ETKWVQDT
+708 
-716 AAWDE
+716 
-721 TVCN
+721 

>member
-348 EELLNAIKIYLKS
+348 EELLNAIKIYLKN
-361 IIKNKKDFMKAVE
+361 IIKNKKDFMKVVE

-517 QSVEEKENTK
+517 QNGEDAENKDANNNEKNSTVTK
-527 APDTKPA
+527 SNN
-534 IPTTVAP
+534 
-541 TTSTP
+541 ST
-546 TTSPSTTAQTKAPET
+546 QR
-561 QPQTTAHTHAWIPV
+561 
-575 TSVVHHDATYKT
+575 
-587 VWVQD
+587 
-592 LAAWDETVI
+592 
-601 TKAAWDEQVLVQDA
+601 
-615 WDEQVM
+615 
-621 VQDAY
+621 
-626 DEPVYD
+626 
-632 WVDICNTCGHKFL
+632 C
-645 DMSDDI
+645 
-651 SDHMAAGCW
+651 
-660 SSWHAEWMQVE
+660 
-671 TTHHDAVYQT
+671 
-681 VHHEATYQTVHH
+681 
-693 EAETT
+693 
-698 IVHHDATGHN
+698 
-708 ETKWVQDT
+708 
-716 AAWDE
+716 
-721 TVCN
+721 

>member
-59 QQMMIDAKAKKF
+59 QQMMQDAKAKKF

-288 KREKTEYV
+288 KRKKTEYV

-517 QSVEEKENTK
+517 QNGEDPENK
-527 APDTKPA
+527 DANNNEDNS
-534 IPTTVAP
+534 TVMKSIN
-541 TTSTP
+541 ST
-546 TTSPSTTAQTKAPET
+546 QR
-561 QPQTTAHTHAWIPV
+561 
-575 TSVVHHDATYKT
+575 
-587 VWVQD
+587 
-592 LAAWDETVI
+592 
-601 TKAAWDEQVLVQDA
+601 
-615 WDEQVM
+615 
-621 VQDAY
+621 
-626 DEPVYD
+626 
-632 WVDICNTCGHKFL
+632 CN
-645 DMSDDI
+645 
-651 SDHMAAGCW
+651 
-660 SSWHAEWMQVE
+660 
-671 TTHHDAVYQT
+671 
-681 VHHEATYQTVHH
+681 
-693 EAETT
+693 
-698 IVHHDATGHN
+698 
-708 ETKWVQDT
+708 
-716 AAWDE
+716 
-721 TVCN
+721 